1 MLYMDFRDFGELS
14 ELEIYELY
22 EEGIISRLERD
33 ELLNNLE
40 EV

>member
-1 MLYMDFRDFGELS
+1 MDFRDFGELS